1 MEPELQSETRRC
13 AIYTRKSIDLGLE
26 DKFKADRPSIIA
38 VNTVWDRT
46 ELKMRSIVRLPG
58 FSGLSKHK

>member
-26 DKFKADRPSIIA
+26 DKFNSLETQRAICSFYIA
-38 VNTVWDRT
+38 SQ
-46 ELKMRSIVRLPG
+46 E
-58 FSGLSKHK
+58 HKG